1 MEGIYLRRRIVDTI
15 PQTTLVF
22 PSFLPPC
29 RSLQD
34 SDPSIMVRKFGFE
47 LQYPL
52 LGFIFLEIPDNPAR
66 LKRRQGKQN
75 TEGRQE
81 DRLPYGGPVFFEAV
95 DFDFVH
101 QITPCL
107 PAPRLRQAGIIA

>member
-52 LGFIFLEIPDNPAR
+52 LGFIFLPPAQKSLWLGEKIPDNPAR

-81 DRLPYGGPVFFEAV
+81 DRLPYGGPVF
-95 DFDFVH
+95 
-101 QITPCL
+101 
-107 PAPRLRQAGIIA
+107 PACRGDADRRHVRFS